1 MREKQTISQKMTKI
15 KLWSF
20 KNTCNIKVGWGLGE
34 IICEIIVAFILTSW
48 NYVYIASCC
57 FIYSQATITCSEAAV
72 EELVRGVG

>member
-34 IICEIIVAFILTSW
+34 INCEIIVAFILTS
-48 NYVYIASCC
+48 
-57 FIYSQATITCSEAAV
+57 
-72 EELVRGVG
+72 

>member
-34 IICEIIVAFILTSW
+34 IICEIIVVFILTS
-48 NYVYIASCC
+48 
-57 FIYSQATITCSEAAV
+57 
-72 EELVRGVG
+72 